1 MKKLSGKSATFAGV
15 LGVVALIGGFAA
27 TASAQSLFTPNLTA
41 PTAPSAPT
49 VPSAPAVSQSD
60 AAAAAGAAVDA
71 ATSAPAKKVK
81 KPAPKKKVAARDA
94 AKVNVNNKRSSTLVE
109 LTVTSKSAANAQPQI
124 VASGLIAGK
133 RKTSNLTKKG
143 GCLYDVAGSFDDEST
158 IEVAGMDLCKD
169 PNINLV
175 E

>member
-1 MKKLSGKSATFAGV
+1 MKKFSRKAATFAGAV
-15 LGVVALIGGFAA
+15 SILAMIGGFAA
-27 TASAQSLFTPNLTA
+27 TATAQSLFSPTLSA
-41 PTAPSAPT
+41 PTAPSAP
-49 VPSAPAVSQSD
+49 AVSPSD
-60 AAAAAGAAVDA
+60 AAAAASAVGSAAEAATDA
-71 ATSAPAKKVK
+71 ATKKTK
-81 KPAPKKKVAARDA
+81 KPAPKKKKVAARDA

-109 LTVTSKSAANAQPQI
+109 LTVTSNSAANAQPQM

-133 RKTSNLTKKG
+133 RKTSNLSKKG